1 MFVFSI
7 ENLFVTAATPILVR
21 YLLPLLA
28 IMCLA
33 FVAQP
38 SEAVE
43 VLHTYNSMKADTE
56 ELASQYP
63 DMAIYS
69 VHASGSGLPLGDYEI
84 FSVDVALNITELSDE
99 ELAALP
105 TMYVDGVHHGNEG
118 MSSEAAF
125 LFLQDVLERS
135 ANDPTYLEGKRLV
148 VTPVIN
154 PYGYQLDCRLNWN
167 GVDLNRNYP
176 YMWGMYGTSDTRG
189 FCPLSGT
196 YRGPSEGS
204 ESETQANMELMRGMN
219 LYVYFSGHTGSN
231 DIVLPWKITGEDA
244 VPIADW
250 ELYEHFLNESTNVS
264 GLTYRDPGG
273 AGESIAWGYG
283 ARTGISVIVE
293 VTTTQWSPVEETTIR
308 QELENELLMY
318 DLAWENLLLFGGHLE
333 IVSET
338 SDSVKVTNT
347 GWGAAYNVTAGNGIT
362 ERIEPGETKTI
373 KKNSNV
379 MQYHRLIHVGEEAD
393 LTLITLE
400 LENMIDDGEITPAL
414 SPISVIFSLILLVT
428 LRKRK

>member
-7 ENLFVTAATPILVR
+7 ENLFVTAATPILVK

-28 IMCLA
+28 ILCLA

-43 VLHTYNSMKADTE
+43 VLHNYYSMQDDTE
-56 ELASQYP
+56 ELAGNYP
-63 DMAIYS
+63 DIAIYS
-69 VHASGSGLPLGDYEI
+69 EHASSTGLGLEI
-84 FSVDVALNITELSDE
+84 FSVDVALNITELSEE

-118 MSSEAAF
+118 MSAEAAF

-135 ANDPTYLEGKRLV
+135 AADPTYLEGKRLV
-148 VTPVIN
+148 VTPVMN
-154 PYGYQLDCRLNWN
+154 ADGYLEDCRNNWN

-189 FCPLSGT
+189 SCPASGT

-204 ESETQANMELMRGMN
+204 EAETQANMEMMRGMN

-231 DIVLPWKITGEDA
+231 DIVLPWKITGEFA

-250 ELYEHFLNESTNVS
+250 DLYEHFLNESTNVS
-264 GLTYRDPGG
+264 GLSYRDPSG

-283 ARTGISVIVE
+283 ARNAVSVIVE
-293 VTTTQWSPVEETTIR
+293 VDTMQWLPGVTTTIR
-308 QELENELLMY
+308 EALANELLMY

-338 SDSVKVTNT
+338 SDSVKVINT
-347 GWGAAYNVTAGNGIT
+347 GWGAAYNITAGNGIT
-362 ERIEPGETKTI
+362 EKIGPGETKTI
-373 KKNSNV
+373 KKGSNV
-379 MQYHRLIHVGEEAD
+379 LQYLRLVHVGEEAD
-393 LTLITLE
+393 LTQITME
-400 LENMIDDGEITPAL
+400 LGDVMEDDGEITPAL
-414 SPISVIFSLILLVT
+414 SPLSIIFSLIAVVA